1 MQKGFGSSSQK
12 KTLKDSR
19 YLKFYND
26 EKYANTLLRNKNT
39 KEAKNVYIKL
49 LKNGYQSFNI
59 FLSLGFL
66 EKSERN
72 YENAIKYLT
81 KAKSLSKENNL
92 ELLFGLVNSY
102 LALKK
107 INEVRLILDEA
118 IIKNSKSE
126 LLVFNYG

>member
-12 KTLKDSR
+12 KTLKDTR

-39 KEAKNVYIKL
+39 KEAKKVYIKL

-107 INEVRLILDEA
+107 INEVR
-118 IIKNSKSE
+118 
-126 LLVFNYG
+126 